1 MKKVIKASAGTGKT
15 YRLSLEYLAALLK
28 DIDFSEIIVMTFTKK
43 ATAEIKNRILE
54 HLREIINEGPEKKN
68 IISSLKNI
76 YPKLEV
82 EPEKLEKIYRK
93 MILNDEDIKIFT
105 IDAFTNQIF
114 KRGIAPYLSL
124 YNYQIIDDSQNQE
137 IIEELLKRIL
147 NNEDYYQS
155 MQSFLEANSARDLEP
170 YLKFIKDIVDNA
182 WKFMLLEASEL
193 KEKEVLPQAEICDV
207 FEDSYQTL
215 KEVAELRGEE
225 FSSAYFVKDGRPFF
239 EQYPEL
245 NSKQQK
251 KDFLYQ
257 RRNYLLN
264 NSYWSGNKL
273 RAKKTAELKEKLEYE
288 YQLFREKLAAAVYN
302 QEVIPA
308 EKEIINFASLVL
320 DIYEQLK
327 FKTGK
332 FTHSDISN
340 YTFKYLQAEEIGLI
354 KDAQASSYLLDLLG
368 GEYKALFIDEFQDTS
383 ILQWKILRPLINKAR
398 DFIAVGDEKQSI
410 YGWRGGEKKLF
421 ASLEEIIAA
430 ETERLEC
437 CYRSDQNI
445 IKLLNKFFEQS
456 EVDWEYHPV
465 EANSNDRGLTEVIY
479 GGSSAFYNT
488 NTKTFAKLGEEKQQ
502 EIEEL
507 NSRIKVDLPAEMAAD
522 IKAKY
527 AADYGQVNVL
537 ARTSNELNKIAESLE
552 KKGVPYILE
561 NRNSLLDAALPKAVH
576 DFLYF
581 AAYRDFY
588 SLLKFLR
595 SDLIKIDNQS
605 LKLILNKQKLLKDY
619 FSSNQKVDLKQ
630 ELKLEQSGK
639 ELLPENKINN
649 LIKTLQK
656 IGGIIDE
663 DYQEIVNYLYQKTE
677 LLRLAADNSLSLK
690 NLYSFFKI
698 LNSFSSLKEL
708 LNYLAENRD
717 SEDLKQQ
724 KVENK
729 DAVSLM
735 TIHQAKGL
743 SLPVE
748 YYYWN
753 PGRRSGVSSGG
764 INFYLDFDAN
774 YEELNDYLFIQDQYL
789 AVLDWLDYDFKEK
802 AEKKA
807 EMEEINNLYV
817 ALSRAENDLHLYVE
831 APRKIKPDQD
841 LMWAGSSY
849 DYYEKMLLNAVEG
862 ANLIEL
868 LEVESTG
875 MPLQIELDNLKE
887 KVKLQPLNKYL
898 KQKKHE
904 PKSKTGEKKYKYFK
918 KQSSSLEISAK
929 KLRGLALHYYLENIK
944 YNSKEEK
951 ISARKLLNSKYGN
964 LLGKEKIKVV
974 IEKAENFIKAN
985 PDIFSE
991 KYQVFNEYLLK
1002 EKTENGEKH
1011 YRIDRLLVDRKE
1023 KKIKIIDYK
1032 SGSYRDPNQLAKYS
1046 QLLSSELGSEWEIKS
1061 SFVDV

>member
-54 HLREIINEGPEKKN
+54 HLRAIINQRPEKKD

-76 YPKLEV
+76 YPELEV
-82 EPEKLEKIYRK
+82 ESKKLEKIYRK

-114 KRGIAPYLSL
+114 SRGIAPYLSL

-137 IIEELLKRIL
+137 IIEELLKIIL

-182 WKFMLLEASEL
+182 WKFMLLESSEL
-193 KEKEVLPQAEICDV
+193 EEKEKLPQAEISDL
-207 FEDSYQTL
+207 FEESYQTL

-225 FSSAYFVKDGRPFF
+225 FSSSYFVKDGRPFF

-245 NSKQQK
+245 NSNQQK

-273 RAKKTAELKEKLEYE
+273 RAKKTADLKEKLEYE
-288 YQLFREKLAAAVYN
+288 YQLFREKLAAAVFN

-320 DIYEQLK
+320 DIYEELK

-340 YTFKYLQAEEIGLI
+340 YTFKYLNAEEIGLI
-354 KDAQASSYLLDLLG
+354 EEGEASSYLLDLLG

-383 ILQWKILRPLINKAR
+383 ILQWKILRPLIKKAS

-421 ASLEEIIAA
+421 ASLEEIIEA
-430 ETERLEC
+430 ESERLER

-445 IKLLNKFFEQS
+445 IKLLNEFFEQS

-465 EANSNDRGLTEVIY
+465 EANSKDSGLTEVIY

-488 NTKTFAKLGEEKQQ
+488 DTKTFAGLGEEKQQ
-502 EIEEL
+502 QIEEL
-507 NSRIKVDLPAEMAAD
+507 NSRIKEDLSSEIAAD

-527 AADYGQVNVL
+527 AADYGQVSVL
-537 ARTSNELNKIAESLE
+537 ARTSSELNTIAESLE
-552 KKGVPYILE
+552 KEGVPYILE
-561 NRNSLLDAALPKAVH
+561 NRNSMLDAPLPKAAY

-595 SDLIKIDNQS
+595 SDLVKIDNQS
-605 LKLILNKQKLLKDY
+605 LKLILKNKQLLKDY
-619 FSSNQKVDLKQ
+619 FSSKQKVEIEQ
-630 ELKLEQSGK
+630 EFKLQQSKAEQ
-639 ELLPENKINN
+639 LPENKINN
-649 LIKTLQK
+649 LINTFKK
-656 IGGIIDE
+656 IKKLISG
-663 DYQEIVNYLYQKTE
+663 DYQDIINYLYQQTE
-677 LLRLAADNSLSLK
+677 LLGLAADNSLSLK

-717 SEDLKQQ
+717 GEELKQQ

-735 TIHQAKGL
+735 TIHQSKGL

-753 PGRRSGVSSGG
+753 PGRRSGNSSGG
-764 INFYLDFDAN
+764 INFYLDFDQN
-774 YEELNDYLFIQDQYL
+774 YEELKDYLFIQVQYL
-789 AVLDWLDYDFKEK
+789 AVLDCLDYDFKEK

-831 APRKIKPDQD
+831 APRKIKVDQD

-849 DYYEKMLLNAVEG
+849 DYYEKMLLNAVE
-862 ANLIEL
+862 AVNLTEL
-868 LEVESTG
+868 LEVEAAG
-875 MPLQIELDNLKE
+875 QPLQIEAEAMSSRPQLN
-887 KVKLQPLNKYL
+887 PLNKYL
-898 KQKKHE
+898 KQKKRE
-904 PKSKTGEKKYKYFK
+904 PKSEEKEEKYAYFR
-918 KQSSSLEISAK
+918 KQSSSLKISAQ
-929 KLRGLALHYYLENIK
+929 KLQGLALHYYLENIR
-944 YNSKEEK
+944 YNREQEK
-951 ISARKLLNSKYGN
+951 ISACRLLKSKYGN
-964 LLGKEKIKVV
+964 LLGREQIKAV
-974 IEKAENFIKAN
+974 IEKADDFIAASPKL
-985 PDIFSE
+985 FSE

-1002 EKTENGEKH
+1002 EKVEAGEKH
-1011 YRIDRLLVDRKE
+1011 YRIDRLLVDKE
-1023 KKIKIIDYK
+1023 EKEIKIIDYK
-1032 SGSYRDPNQLAKYS
+1032 SGSYRNPKQLKKYKE
-1046 QLLSSELGSEWEIKS
+1046 LLAAELDSEWVIEA

>member
-54 HLREIINEGPEKKN
+54 HLRAIINESPEKKN

-76 YPKLEV
+76 YPELEV
-82 EPEKLEKIYRK
+82 EPQKLEIIYRK

-114 KRGIAPYLSL
+114 SSGIAPYLSL

-147 NNEDYYQS
+147 NNQDYYEQ

-170 YLKFIKDIVDNA
+170 YLKFIKDIVNNA
-182 WKFMLLEASEL
+182 WKFMLLESSEL
-193 KEKEVLPQAEICDV
+193 KAKEKLPQAEICDL

-215 KEVAELRGEE
+215 KEVAKLRGEE
-225 FSSAYFVKDGRPFF
+225 FSSSYFVKDGRPFF

-245 NSKQQK
+245 DSKQQK
-251 KDFLYQ
+251 RDFLYQ

-273 RAKKTAELKEKLEYE
+273 RAKKTADLKEKLEYE

-308 EKEIINFASLVL
+308 EKEIINFATLVL

-327 FKTGK
+327 FKTAK

-340 YTFKYLQAEEIGLI
+340 YTFKYLSSEEIGLI
-354 KDAQASSYLLDLLG
+354 NDGGASSYLLDLLG

-383 ILQWKILRPLINKAR
+383 ILQWKILKPLLKRAE

-421 ASLEEIIAA
+421 SSLEKIIDA
-430 ETERLEC
+430 ETERLER

-445 IKLLNKFFEQS
+445 IKLLNKFFDQS
-456 EVDWEYHPV
+456 EVDWEYHSV
-465 EANSNDRGLTEVIY
+465 NANSKDSGLTEVVY
-479 GGSSAFYNT
+479 GGSSAYYNT
-488 NTKTFAKLGEEKQQ
+488 ATKTFERLGEEKQQ

-507 NSRIKVDLPAEMAAD
+507 NSKIKENLPAEIAAD
-522 IKAKY
+522 IRAKY
-527 AADYGQVNVL
+527 ADDYGKVSVL
-537 ARTSNELNKIAESLE
+537 ARTSNELNTIAESLE
-552 KKGVPYILE
+552 KEGVPYILE
-561 NRNSLLDAALPKAVH
+561 NRNSLLAAALPKAAY

-595 SDLIKIDNQS
+595 SDLVKIDNQS
-605 LKLILNKQKLLKDY
+605 LKLILKKQKLLKKY
-619 FSSNQKVDLKQ
+619 FSSNQKVEIEQ
-630 ELKLEQSGK
+630 EFKLLQSMDQQLS
-639 ELLPENKINN
+639 ETKIRN
-649 LIKTLQK
+649 LINTLKK
-656 IGGIIDE
+656 IKNIIDG
-663 DYQEIVNYLYQKTE
+663 DYQELINYLYQKTE
-677 LLRLAADNSLSLK
+677 LLGLAADNSLSLK

-698 LNSFSSLKEL
+698 INSFSSLKEL

-717 SEDLKQQ
+717 SEELKQQ

-735 TIHQAKGL
+735 TIHQSKGL

-753 PGRRSGVSSGG
+753 PGRRGGRSSGG
-764 INFYLDFDAN
+764 INFYLDFDQN
-774 YEELNDYLFIQDQYL
+774 YEQLNDYLFIQDQYL
-789 AVLDWLDYDFKEK
+789 AILDWLDYDFKEK
-802 AEKKA
+802 AEKKE

-817 ALSRAENDLHLYVE
+817 ALSRAEKDLHLYVE

-849 DYYEKMLLNAVEG
+849 EYYEKMLLNSVEVD
-862 ANLIEL
+862 NLIEL
-868 LEVESTG
+868 LEVESAG
-875 MPLQIELDNLKE
+875 LPLQAEAGSLSE
-887 KVKLQPLNKYL
+887 KPKLNPLNKYL
-898 KQKKHE
+898 KQKKRQ
-904 PKSKTGEKKYKYFK
+904 PKSEENEEKYAYFK
-918 KQSSSLEISAK
+918 KQSSSLKISAK

-944 YNSKEEK
+944 YNSEAEK
-951 ISARKLLNSKYGN
+951 KSARRLLKSKYGN
-964 LLGKEKIKVV
+964 LLGKEKIKAV
-974 IEKAENFIKAN
+974 IENAENFIAAN
-985 PDIFSE
+985 SEIFSD

-1002 EKTENGEKH
+1002 EKVEAGEKH
-1011 YRIDRLLVDRKE
+1011 YRVDRLLVDRE
-1023 KKIKIIDYK
+1023 NKIIRIIDYK
-1032 SGSYRDPNQLAKYS
+1032 SGSYRNPKQLEKYNQLLAA
-1046 QLLSSELGSEWEIKS
+1046 ELGSGWEIKAN
-1061 SFVDV
+1061 FVDV

>member
-15 YRLSLEYLAALLK
+15 YRLSLEYLASLLK

-54 HLREIINEGPEKKN
+54 HLRAIINQGSEKKN

-76 YPKLEV
+76 YPELEV
-82 EPEKLEKIYRK
+82 ETEKLEKIYRK

-114 KRGIAPYLSL
+114 SRGIAPYLSL

-137 IIEELLKRIL
+137 IIEELLKIIL
-147 NNEDYYQS
+147 NNEDYYEKLQI
-155 MQSFLEANSARDLEP
+155 FLEANTARDLDP

-182 WKFMLLEASEL
+182 WKFMLLESSEL
-193 KEKEVLPQAEICDV
+193 QAKKELPQAEITDL

-215 KEVAELRGEE
+215 KEVAELREEE
-225 FSSAYFVKDGRPFF
+225 FSSSYFVKDGRPFF

-245 NSKQQK
+245 NTNQQK

-273 RAKKTAELKEKLEYE
+273 RAKKTADLKEKLEYE
-288 YQLFREKLAAAVYN
+288 YQLFREKLAAAVFN

-308 EKEIINFASLVL
+308 EKGIINFASLVL

-354 KDAQASSYLLDLLG
+354 REGQTSSYLLDLLG

-383 ILQWKILRPLINKAR
+383 ILQWKILRPLINKAE

-421 ASLEEIIAA
+421 ASLEEIIGA
-430 ETERLEC
+430 ETERLER

-445 IKLLNKFFEQS
+445 IKLLNEFFDQS

-465 EANSNDRGLTEVIY
+465 EANSKDSGLTEVVY
-479 GGSSAFYNT
+479 GGGSAFYNT
-488 NTKTFAKLGEEKQQ
+488 DTKTFEKLGAEKQQ

-507 NSRIKVDLPAEMAAD
+507 NSKIKEDLPAEIAAD
-522 IKAKY
+522 IKVKY
-527 AADYGQVNVL
+527 AADYGQVSVL
-537 ARTSNELNKIAESLE
+537 ARTSNELNTIAESLE
-552 KKGVPYILE
+552 KEKVPYILE
-561 NRNSLLDAALPKAVH
+561 NRNSLLDADLPKAVC

-605 LKLILNKQKLLKDY
+605 LKLILKKQKFLKDY
-619 FSSNQKVDLKQ
+619 FSSNRKVESEL
-630 ELKLEQSGK
+630 ELKLMAANDDQ
-639 ELLPENKINN
+639 LPENKINN
-649 LIKTLQK
+649 LKNTFKKIKNL
-656 IGGIIDE
+656 IYG
-663 DYQEIVNYLYQKTE
+663 DYQEIINYLYQQTE
-677 LLRLAADNSLSLK
+677 LLGLAADNSLSLK

-708 LNYLAENRD
+708 LNYLAANRD
-717 SEDLKQQ
+717 SEELKQQ
-724 KVENK
+724 KVENQ

-753 PGRRSGVSSGG
+753 PGRRSGSSSGG
-764 INFYLDFDAN
+764 INFYLEFDAN
-774 YEELNDYLFIQDQYL
+774 YEQLNDYLFIQDQYL
-789 AVLDWLDYDFKEK
+789 AILDWLDYDFKEK
-802 AEKKA
+802 AETKA
-807 EMEEINNLYV
+807 EMEELNNLYV
-817 ALSRAENDLHLYVE
+817 ALSRAEKDLHLYVE
-831 APRKIKPDQD
+831 APRKIKPGRD
-841 LMWAGSSY
+841 LMWTGSSY

-862 ANLIEL
+862 NKLTEL
-868 LEVESTG
+868 LELESAG
-875 MPLQIELDNLKE
+875 IPLQAEADSLSDKP
-887 KVKLQPLNKYL
+887 KLFPLNKYL
-898 KQKKHE
+898 KQKNGSLKVKKMKKNMHTLKSRAAAWKSQ
-904 PKSKTGEKKYKYFK
+904 PK
-918 KQSSSLEISAK
+918 
-929 KLRGLALHYYLENIK
+929 N
-944 YNSKEEK
+944 
-951 ISARKLLNSKYGN
+951 
-964 LLGKEKIKVV
+964 
-974 IEKAENFIKAN
+974 
-985 PDIFSE
+985 
-991 KYQVFNEYLLK
+991 
-1002 EKTENGEKH
+1002 
-1011 YRIDRLLVDRKE
+1011 
-1023 KKIKIIDYK
+1023 
-1032 SGSYRDPNQLAKYS
+1032 
-1046 QLLSSELGSEWEIKS
+1046 
-1061 SFVDV
+1061 

>member
-43 ATAEIKNRILE
+43 ATAEIKNRILQ
-54 HLREIINEGPEKKN
+54 HLRAIINEGSEKKN

-76 YPKLEV
+76 YPELEV
-82 EPEKLEKIYRK
+82 EAEKLEKIYRK

-114 KRGIAPYLSL
+114 SRGIAPYLSL

-137 IIEELLKRIL
+137 IIEELLKIIL
-147 NNEDYYQS
+147 NNEDYYEN

-182 WKFMLLEASEL
+182 WKFMLLESSEL
-193 KEKEVLPQAEICDV
+193 KAKEKLPQAEICGL
-207 FEDSYQTL
+207 FEESYQTL

-225 FSSAYFVKDGRPFF
+225 FSSSYFVKDGRPFF

-257 RRNYLLN
+257 SRNYLLN

-273 RAKKTAELKEKLEYE
+273 RAKKTADLKEKLEYE

-340 YTFKYLQAEEIGLI
+340 YTFKYLNDEEIGLI
-354 KDAQASSYLLDLLG
+354 ENDEASSYLLDLLG

-383 ILQWKILRPLINKAR
+383 ILQWKILRPLIKKAS

-421 ASLEEIIAA
+421 TSLEEIIEA
-430 ETERLEC
+430 ETERIER

-445 IKLLNKFFEQS
+445 IKLLNCFFEQS

-465 EANSNDRGLTEVIY
+465 KANSKDSGLTEVIY
-479 GGSSAFYNT
+479 GGGSAFYNT
-488 NTKTFAKLGEEKQQ
+488 DTKTFAGLGEEKQR

-507 NSRIKVDLPAEMAAD
+507 NSKIKEDLPAEIAAD

-527 AADYGQVNVL
+527 AVDYGQVSVL
-537 ARTSNELNKIAESLE
+537 ARTSNELNTIAESLGKE
-552 KKGVPYILE
+552 GVPYILE
-561 NRNSLLDAALPKAVH
+561 NRDSLLAAPLPKAVY

-595 SDLIKIDNQS
+595 SDLLKIDNQS
-605 LKLILNKQKLLKDY
+605 LKLILKKQKFLNDY
-619 FSSNQKVDLKQ
+619 FSSSQKVELDK
-630 ELKLEQSGK
+630 ELKLLQST
-639 ELLPENKINN
+639 EAQLPENKINN
-649 LIKTLQK
+649 LINTFKK
-656 IGGIIDE
+656 IKNLIDE
-663 DYQEIVNYLYQKTE
+663 DYQEIVNYLYQQTE
-677 LLRLAADNSLSLK
+677 LLGLAADNSLSLK

-717 SEDLKQQ
+717 SEELKQQ
-724 KVENK
+724 KGENK

-735 TIHQAKGL
+735 TIHQSKGL

-753 PGRRSGVSSGG
+753 PGRRGGMSSGG
-764 INFYLDFDAN
+764 INFYLGFDQN
-774 YEELNDYLFIQDQYL
+774 YEQLNNYLFIQDQYL
-789 AVLDWLDYDFKEK
+789 DVLDWLDYDFKEK
-802 AEKKA
+802 AENKA

-817 ALSRAENDLHLYVE
+817 ALSRAEKDLHLYVE
-831 APRKIKPDQD
+831 APRKINPDQD

-862 ANLIEL
+862 DNLTEL
-868 LEVESTG
+868 LELESAGTTLQVEA
-875 MPLQIELDNLKE
+875 DNLSE
-887 KVKLQPLNKYL
+887 NAKLKPLNKYL
-898 KQKKHE
+898 KQKKRQ
-904 PKSKTGEKKYKYFK
+904 PKIEENEGKYGYFK
-918 KQSSSLEISAK
+918 KQSSSLKISAK
-929 KLRGLALHYYLENIK
+929 KLKGLALHYYLENIK
-944 YNSKEEK
+944 YNSEQEK
-951 ISARKLLNSKYGN
+951 ISARRLLKSKYGN
-964 LLGKEKIKVV
+964 LLGKEKIKAV
-974 IEKAENFIKAN
+974 IKKAEAFTAAN
-985 PDIFSE
+985 PEIFSE

-1002 EKTENGEKH
+1002 EKNKAGEKH
-1011 YRIDRLLVDRKE
+1011 YRIDRLLVDREE

-1032 SGSYRDPNQLAKYS
+1032 SGSYRNPKQLEKYNQLLTAK
-1046 QLLSSELGSEWEIKS
+1046 LGSEWEIKV

>member
-54 HLREIINEGPEKKN
+54 HLRAIINQGPEKKN

-76 YPKLEV
+76 YPELEV
-82 EPEKLEKIYRK
+82 ETKKLEKIYHK

-114 KRGIAPYLSL
+114 RRGIAPYLSL

-137 IIEELLKRIL
+137 IIEELLKIIL
-147 NNEDYYQS
+147 NNEDYYES

-182 WKFMLLEASEL
+182 WKFILLESSEL
-193 KEKEVLPQAEICDV
+193 EEKEKLPQAEVSDL

-225 FSSAYFVKDGRPFF
+225 FSSSYFVKDGRPFF

-245 NSKQQK
+245 NSNQQK

-273 RAKKTAELKEKLEYE
+273 RAKKTADLKEKLEYE
-288 YQLFREKLAAAVYN
+288 YQLFREKLAAAVFN

-320 DIYEQLK
+320 DIYEELK
-327 FKTGK
+327 FKSGK
-332 FTHSDISN
+332 FTHADISN
-340 YTFKYLQAEEIGLI
+340 YTFKYLNAEEIGLI
-354 KDAQASSYLLDLLG
+354 EDGQASSYLLDLLG

-383 ILQWKILRPLINKAR
+383 ILQWKILRPLIEKAS

-421 ASLEEIIAA
+421 ASLEEIIEA
-430 ETERLEC
+430 ETERLERC
-437 CYRSDQNI
+437 FRSDQNI
-445 IKLLNKFFEQS
+445 IKLLNEFFDQS

-465 EANSNDRGLTEVIY
+465 EANSKAPGLTEVIY

-488 NTKTFAKLGEEKQQ
+488 DTKKFAGLGEEKQQ
-502 EIEEL
+502 QIEEL
-507 NSRIKVDLPAEMAAD
+507 NSKIKENLPAEIAAD
-522 IKAKY
+522 IKVKY
-527 AADYGQVNVL
+527 AADYGKVSVL
-537 ARTSNELNKIAESLE
+537 ARTSNELNTIAESLE
-552 KKGVPYILE
+552 KEGVPYILE
-561 NRNSLLDAALPKAVH
+561 NRNSLLDAALPKAAYN
-576 DFLYF
+576 FLYF

-595 SDLIKIDNQS
+595 SDLVRIDNQS
-605 LKLILNKQKLLKDY
+605 LKFILKRQQLLKDY
-619 FSSNQKVDLKQ
+619 FSSSQKVELEEDLKLQ
-630 ELKLEQSGK
+630 QSAAEQ
-639 ELLPENKINN
+639 LPESKTNN
-649 LIKTLQK
+649 LINTFKK
-656 IGGIIDE
+656 IKKLIDG
-663 DYQEIVNYLYQKTE
+663 DYQEIINYLYQKTE
-677 LLRLAADNSLSLK
+677 LLELAGDNSLSLK

-717 SEDLKQQ
+717 SEELKQQ

-735 TIHQAKGL
+735 TIHQSKGL

-753 PGRRSGVSSGG
+753 PGRRSGNSSGG
-764 INFYLDFDAN
+764 INFYLDFDQN

-802 AEKKA
+802 AEEKA

-841 LMWAGSSY
+841 LMWAGSNY
-849 DYYEKMLLNAVEG
+849 DYYEKMLLNTVKGE
-862 ANLIEL
+862 NLIEI
-868 LEVESTG
+868 LEVESAG
-875 MPLQIELDNLKE
+875 QPLQIEADRLSEKPNLN
-887 KVKLQPLNKYL
+887 PLNKYL
-898 KQKKHE
+898 KQKKRE
-904 PKSKTGEKKYKYFK
+904 PKSEKDEEKYEYFK
-918 KQSSSLEISAK
+918 KQSSSLKLSAQ

-944 YNSKEEK
+944 YNNEAEK
-951 ISARKLLNSKYGN
+951 ISARRLLKSKYGN
-964 LLGKEKIKVV
+964 LLGKEEISAV
-974 IEKAENFIKAN
+974 IVKADQFIAAN
-985 PDIFSE
+985 PEIFSE
-991 KYQVFNEYLLK
+991 KHQVFNEYLLK
-1002 EKTENGEKH
+1002 EKIEAGEKH
-1011 YRIDRLLVDRKE
+1011 YRIDRLLVDREE

-1032 SGSYRDPNQLAKYS
+1032 SGSYRNPEQLEKYK
-1046 QLLSSELGSEWEIKS
+1046 QLLAAELRSEWEIRA
-1061 SFVDV
+1061 SFVDI

>member
-43 ATAEIKNRILE
+43 ATAEIKNRILK
-54 HLREIINEGPEKKN
+54 HLREIINQGPEKNN
-68 IISSLKNI
+68 IISSLKQI
-76 YPKLEV
+76 YPELEV
-82 EPEKLEKIYRK
+82 EPEKLEKIYHK

-114 KRGIAPYLSL
+114 SRGIAPYLSL

-137 IIEELLKRIL
+137 LIEDLLKTIL
-147 NNEDYYQS
+147 NNQDYYQS

-182 WKFMLLEASEL
+182 WKFILLESSEL
-193 KEKEVLPQAEICDV
+193 KAKGKLPQAEICDL
-207 FEDSYQTL
+207 FEESYQTL
-215 KEVAELRGEE
+215 KEVAKLRGEE
-225 FSSAYFVKDGRPFF
+225 FSSSYFVKDGRPFF

-245 NSKQQK
+245 NSNQQK

-273 RAKKTAELKEKLEYE
+273 RAKKTADLKEKLEYE
-288 YQLFREKLAAAVYN
+288 YQLFREKLAAAVFN

-320 DIYEQLK
+320 DIYEELK

-340 YTFKYLQAEEIGLI
+340 YTFKYLNAEEIGLI
-354 KDAQASSYLLDLLG
+354 EEGEASDYLLDLLG

-383 ILQWKILRPLINKAR
+383 ILQWKILRPLIKKAS

-421 ASLEEIIAA
+421 ASLEEIIEA
-430 ETERLEC
+430 ETERLER

-445 IKLLNKFFEQS
+445 IKLLNDFFEQS

-465 EANSNDRGLTEVIY
+465 EANSTDPGLTEVIY
-479 GGSSAFYNT
+479 GGSSAYYNT
-488 NTKTFAKLGEEKQQ
+488 DTKKFAGLGEEKQQ
-502 EIEEL
+502 QIEEL
-507 NSRIKVDLPAEMAAD
+507 NSKIKEDLPAEIAAD

-527 AADYGQVNVL
+527 AADYGQVSVL

-552 KKGVPYILE
+552 KEGVPYILE
-561 NRNSLLDAALPKAVH
+561 NRNSLLDAALPKAAYN
-576 DFLYF
+576 FLYF

-595 SDLIKIDNQS
+595 SDLVRIDNQS
-605 LKLILNKQKLLKDY
+605 LKFILKGQQLLRGY
-619 FSSNQKVDLKQ
+619 FSSSQKI
-630 ELKLEQSGK
+630 ELEEEFKLQQAGAEQLS
-639 ELLPENKINN
+639 ESKINN
-649 LIKTLQK
+649 LINTFKK
-656 IGGIIDE
+656 IKKLIDG
-663 DYQEIVNYLYQKTE
+663 DYQEIINYLYQKTE
-677 LLRLAADNSLSLK
+677 LLGLAADNSLSLK

-708 LNYLAENRD
+708 LNYLAENKD
-717 SEDLKQQ
+717 SEELKQQ

-735 TIHQAKGL
+735 TIHQSKGL

-753 PGRRSGVSSGG
+753 PGRRSGMSSGG
-764 INFYLDFDAN
+764 INFYLDFDQN
-774 YEELNDYLFIQDQYL
+774 YEELDDYLFIQDQYL
-789 AVLDWLDYDFKEK
+789 AVLDWIDYDFKEK
-802 AEKKA
+802 AEEKA

-817 ALSRAENDLHLYVE
+817 ALSRAEKDLHLYLE

-862 ANLIEL
+862 ENLIEI
-868 LEVESTG
+868 LEVESAG
-875 MPLQIELDNLKE
+875 QPLQIEADRLSEKPNLN
-887 KVKLQPLNKYL
+887 PLNKYL
-898 KQKKHE
+898 KQKKCE
-904 PKSKTGEKKYKYFK
+904 PVSKKDEEKYAYFK
-918 KQSSSLEISAK
+918 KQSSSLKLSAQ

-944 YNSKEEK
+944 YNNEAEK
-951 ISARKLLNSKYGN
+951 FSARRLLKSKYGN
-964 LLGKEKIKVV
+964 LLGKEEISAV
-974 IEKAENFIKAN
+974 IIKADEFIAAN
-985 PDIFSE
+985 PEIFSE
-991 KYQVFNEYLLK
+991 EYQVFNEYLLK
-1002 EKTENGEKH
+1002 EKIEAGEKH
-1011 YRIDRLLVDRKE
+1011 YRIDRLLVDREE

-1032 SGSYRDPNQLAKYS
+1032 SGSYRDSEQLEKYKE
-1046 QLLSSELGSEWEIKS
+1046 LLAAELGLEWEIRT

>member
-54 HLREIINEGPEKKN
+54 HLRAIINQRPEKKD

-76 YPKLEV
+76 YPELEV
-82 EPEKLEKIYRK
+82 ESKKLEKIYRK

-114 KRGIAPYLSL
+114 SRGIAPYLSL

-137 IIEELLKRIL
+137 IIEELLKIIL

-182 WKFMLLEASEL
+182 WKFMLLESSEL
-193 KEKEVLPQAEICDV
+193 EEKEKLPQAEISDL
-207 FEDSYQTL
+207 FEESYQTL

-225 FSSAYFVKDGRPFF
+225 FSSSYFVKDGRPFF

-245 NSKQQK
+245 NSNQQK

-273 RAKKTAELKEKLEYE
+273 RAKKTADLKEKLEYE
-288 YQLFREKLAAAVYN
+288 YQLFREKLAAAVFN

-320 DIYEQLK
+320 DIYEELK

-340 YTFKYLQAEEIGLI
+340 YTFKYLNAEEIGLI
-354 KDAQASSYLLDLLG
+354 EEGEASSYLLDLLG

-383 ILQWKILRPLINKAR
+383 ILQWKILRPLIKKAS

-421 ASLEEIIAA
+421 ASLEEIIEA
-430 ETERLEC
+430 ESERLER

-445 IKLLNKFFEQS
+445 IKLLNEFFEQS

-465 EANSNDRGLTEVIY
+465 EANSKDSGLTEVIY

-488 NTKTFAKLGEEKQQ
+488 DTKTFAGLGEEKQQ
-502 EIEEL
+502 QIEEL
-507 NSRIKVDLPAEMAAD
+507 NSRIKEDLSSEIAAD

-527 AADYGQVNVL
+527 AADYGQVSVL
-537 ARTSNELNKIAESLE
+537 ARTSSELNTIAESLE
-552 KKGVPYILE
+552 KEGVPYILE
-561 NRNSLLDAALPKAVH
+561 NRNSMLDAPLPKAAY

-595 SDLIKIDNQS
+595 SDLVKIDNQS
-605 LKLILNKQKLLKDY
+605 LKLILKNKQLLKDY
-619 FSSNQKVDLKQ
+619 FSSKQKVEIEQ
-630 ELKLEQSGK
+630 EFKLQQSKAEQ
-639 ELLPENKINN
+639 LPENKINN
-649 LIKTLQK
+649 LINTFKK
-656 IGGIIDE
+656 IKKLISG
-663 DYQEIVNYLYQKTE
+663 DYQDIINYLYQQTE
-677 LLRLAADNSLSLK
+677 LLGLAADNSLSLK

-717 SEDLKQQ
+717 GEELKQQ

-735 TIHQAKGL
+735 TIHQSKGL

-753 PGRRSGVSSGG
+753 PGRRSGNSSGG
-764 INFYLDFDAN
+764 INFYLDFDQN
-774 YEELNDYLFIQDQYL
+774 YEELKDYLFIQDQYL

-831 APRKIKPDQD
+831 APRKIKVDQD

-849 DYYEKMLLNAVEG
+849 DYYEKMLLNAVE
-862 ANLIEL
+862 AVNLTEL
-868 LEVESTG
+868 LEVEAAG
-875 MPLQIELDNLKE
+875 QPLQIEAEAMSSRPQLN
-887 KVKLQPLNKYL
+887 PLNKYL
-898 KQKKHE
+898 KQKKRE
-904 PKSKTGEKKYKYFK
+904 PKSEEKEEKYAYFR
-918 KQSSSLEISAK
+918 KQSSSLKISAQ
-929 KLRGLALHYYLENIK
+929 KLQGLALHYYLENIR
-944 YNSKEEK
+944 YNREQEK
-951 ISARKLLNSKYGN
+951 ISACRLLKSKYGN
-964 LLGKEKIKVV
+964 LLGREQIKAV
-974 IEKAENFIKAN
+974 IEKADDFIAASPKL
-985 PDIFSE
+985 FSE

-1002 EKTENGEKH
+1002 EKVEAGEKH
-1011 YRIDRLLVDRKE
+1011 YRIDRLLVDKE
-1023 KKIKIIDYK
+1023 EKEIKIIDYK
-1032 SGSYRDPNQLAKYS
+1032 SGSYRNPKQLKKYKE
-1046 QLLSSELGSEWEIKS
+1046 LLAAELDSEWVIEA